1 EASAKNE
8 FGLPLGLIG
17 IDTIATCAGFR
28 RTGDEQDNATGQV
41 LMDGLNVVAQN
52 LGCFVFGLDHF
63 GKNAEAG
70 VRAGPAKEAASDVV
84 LACLGDRQQNGTVTN
99 TRLAVRKC
107 RDGEQGREY
116 PYRLRVIDLGID
128 EEEKPIRTVVVD
140 WTHGTTAA
148 EAPKPD

>member
-1 EASAKNE
+1 
-8 FGLPLGLIG
+8 
-17 IDTIATCAGFR
+17 
-28 RTGDEQDNATGQV
+28 
-41 LMDGLNVVAQN
+41 
-52 LGCFVFGLDHF
+52 
-63 GKNAEAG
+63 
-70 VRAGPAKEAASDVV
+70 
-84 LACLGDRQQNGTVTN
+84 LGDRQQNGTVTN

-148 EAPKPD
+148 EAPKPDDPWLEGCRRDDQKAVTTRFKRVLLAALAEHGADRPIPVSEVASEVDTSIGDELRTPTSDSPIVHMVDQQLVREAFTRCTPEDPRQT